1 MPLPLATIT
10 HIRTSFS
17 PFHRA
22 ARTCRLVLS
31 LLQTPSTTNPSSPSH
46 IEIAAQRLPRAAASN
61 TAVQPEIVVGFKSKE
76 EVKFEVGR
84 LGLKAK
90 DVVEEISRIGRKIE
104 REESL
109 KG

>member
-1 MPLPLATIT
+1 MLAL
-10 HIRTSFS
+10 F
-17 PFHRA
+17 
-22 ARTCRLVLS
+22 
-31 LLQTPSTTNPSSPSH
+31 QTPSTTNPSTPSH
-46 IEIAAQRLPRAAASN
+46 IQIEARRLPRAAAAS
-61 TAVQPEIVVGFKSKE
+61 VQPEIVVGFKSKE

-84 LGLKAK
+84 LGLKTN